1 MKLEEY
7 LTKYVLE
14 YRLKFT
20 REIVKRKFY
29 TENQLKHF
37 LNKHNIKNEDIE
49 KIVKVSNMRIE
60 D

>member
-20 REIVKRKFY
+20 RELVKRRFY

-49 KIVKVSNMRIE
+49 RIVKVSNVRIE